1 MQQLVFEYSGWYVL
15 ICLLVA
21 LTAALFLYFRTNEI
35 PESYKFWKYGLAFL
49 RFVSVFT
56 IALLL
61 LSPLWRRNNTK
72 LQKPI
77 LVIAQDAS
85 TSVGDFLDKK
95 DPDYLLQLN
104 KMVDNLKKD
113 YQVETFS
120 FGEKITNGLP
130 DKFSDRVTNISELL
144 EQLSTRF
151 AGSKLGGVV
160 LASDGI
166 YNQGSNPLY
175 TAAKLNTPVYTIGMG
190 DTSTKKDLIINRIFH
205 NQMVY
210 AGDELEVQADI
221 IAKNLDGKNS
231 KISLVEVNAGKTKTL
246 KSVDFKIDKSSFFNS
261 FSLTIPASLPG
272 TRYLRIIAS
281 PVEGEVSK
289 INNSRD
295 FVVTVLD
302 GRQKVLIFAQS
313 PHPDMGAM
321 RQSLDA
327 NKNIEVKTAF
337 LGDPVP
343 NFAEYD
349 LIILHQLPAPGRNFA
364 PLLKEIKDLRKS
376 HWWVAGAQTDFKA
389 LNDFQDLN
397 NLRINSNLGAE
408 SEALWNK
415 NFNLFNGETEWPQ
428 KIDRYPPL
436 QVPFGDVEANT
447 VGQVLLYQRIKNV
460 GTSYPL
466 LTLGENNGVRSALF
480 LGDGLWKWRL
490 ANFQIYENHEVFDG
504 LIGKINQYLSVKRDN
519 RRFKVTVGKPVYD
532 ENESVSFVGEL
543 YNASYELIN
552 TPDVNLAVR
561 NNDGKEYNF
570 LFNRVGKGYQL
581 NAGVLPS
588 GSYNFKATTSYNGK
602 EWTSD
607 GQFTVQ
613 PLQFEF
619 INITA
624 DHNILKAISTE
635 SGGQFFGQKELNEL
649 YAIIKKSADLKPVL
663 VTEKSSQTFLSMPLL
678 LLLLL
683 VALSL
688 EWGVRRYIGIY

>member
-1 MQQLVFEYSGWYVL
+1 
-15 ICLLVA
+15 
-21 LTAALFLYFRTNEI
+21 
-35 PESYKFWKYGLAFL
+35 
-49 RFVSVFT
+49 
-56 IALLL
+56 
-61 LSPLWRRNNTK
+61 
-72 LQKPI
+72 
-77 LVIAQDAS
+77 
-85 TSVGDFLDKK
+85 
-95 DPDYLLQLN
+95 
-104 KMVDNLKKD
+104 
-113 YQVETFS
+113 
-120 FGEKITNGLP
+120 
-130 DKFSDRVTNISELL
+130 
-144 EQLSTRF
+144 
-151 AGSKLGGVV
+151 
-160 LASDGI
+160 
-166 YNQGSNPLY
+166 
-175 TAAKLNTPVYTIGMG
+175 
-190 DTSTKKDLIINRIFH
+190 
-205 NQMVY
+205 VY
-210 AGDELEVQADI
+210 AGDEMEVQIDVLV
-221 IAKNLDGKNS
+221 KNLIGKGS

-246 KSVDFKIDKSSFFNS
+246 KSVDFKIDKSSFFYS

-313 PHPDMGAM
+313 PHPDMGAF

-349 LIILHQLPAPGRNFA
+349 LIILHQLPAPGRNFV
-364 PLLKEIKDLRKS
+364 PVIKQIKDLRKS

-466 LTLGENNGVRSALF
+466 LTLGENNGVRSAIF

-490 ANFQIYENHEVFDG
+490 ANFQLYENHEVFDG
-504 LIGKINQYLSVKRDN
+504 LIGKITQYLSVKRDN

-581 NAGVLPS
+581 NAGVLPT

-602 EWTSD
+602 EWSSD

-635 SGGQFFGQKELNEL
+635 SAGQFFGQKELNEL
-649 YAIIKKSADLKPVL
+649 YAIIKKSAALKPVL

>member
-21 LTAALFLYFRTNEI
+21 FTAAFFLYFRTNEM
-35 PESYKFWKYGLAFL
+35 PESYASWKFGLAFL
-49 RFVSVFT
+49 RFISVFI

-61 LSPLWRRNNTK
+61 LSPLWRRNITK

-85 TSVGDFLDKK
+85 TSVGDFLKK
-95 DPDYLLQLN
+95 NDLDYLSQLN

-120 FGEKITNGLP
+120 FGEKMVNELP
-130 DKFSDRVTNISELL
+130 DKFSDRVTNMSELL
-144 EQLSTRF
+144 EELSTRF
-151 AGSKLGGVV
+151 AGSKIGGVV

-175 TAAKLNTPVYTIGMG
+175 TAAKLNVPIYTVGMG
-190 DTSTKKDLIINRIFH
+190 DTSTRRDLIINRIFH
-205 NQMVY
+205 NQIVY
-210 AGDELEVQADI
+210 AGDEMEVQIDVL
-221 IAKNLDGKNS
+221 AKNLIGKGS
-231 KISLVEVNAGKTKTL
+231 KISLVEVNAGKTKLL

-261 FSLTIPASLPG
+261 FSLTIPASSPG
-272 TRYLRIIAS
+272 TKYFRIIAS

-313 PHPDMGAM
+313 PHPDMGAL
-321 RQSLDA
+321 RQSFSA

-349 LIILHQLPAPGRNFA
+349 LIILHQLPAVGRNFS
-364 PLLKEIKDLRKS
+364 PVIKQIKDLRKS
-376 HWWVAGAQTDFKA
+376 HWWIAGAQTDFKA
-389 LNDFQDLN
+389 LNDFQDVN
-397 NLRINSNLGAE
+397 SLRINSNLGAE
-408 SEALWNK
+408 SESLWNK
-415 NFNLFNGETEWPQ
+415 NFNLFSGEPEWPQ
-428 KIDRYPPL
+428 KTARYPPI
-436 QVPFGDVEANT
+436 QVPFGDIEANNA
-447 VGQVLLYQRIKNV
+447 GQVLLYQKIKNV

-480 LGDGLWKWRL
+480 IGDGLWKWRL
-490 ANFQIYENHEVFDG
+490 ANFQLYENHEVFDG
-504 LIGKINQYLSVKRDN
+504 LMGKITQYLSVKRDN
-519 RRFKVTVGKPVYD
+519 RRFRVTTGKPVYD
-532 ENESVSFVGEL
+532 ENEPVSFVGEL

-552 TPDVNLAVR
+552 TPEVNLALK
-561 NNDGKEYNF
+561 NTEGKEYKF

-581 NAGVLPS
+581 NAGVLPT
-588 GSYNFKATTSYNGK
+588 GSYSYEATTSYNGK
-602 EWTSD
+602 EWKSE

-624 DHNILKAISTE
+624 DHNILKAISTKSE
-635 SGGQFFGQKELNEL
+635 GQFFGQKELNEL
-649 YAIIKKSADLKPVL
+649 YASIKKSAALKPVL
-663 VTEKSSQTFLSMPLL
+663 VTEKSSQTLLSMPLL

-688 EWGVRRYIGIY
+688 EWAIRRYIGIY

>member
-15 ICLLVA
+15 LCLLVA
-21 LTAALFLYFRTNEI
+21 FTAAFFLYFRTNEM
-35 PESYKFWKYGLAFL
+35 PESYASWKFGLAFL
-49 RFVSVFT
+49 RFISVFI

-61 LSPLWRRNNTK
+61 LSPLWRRNITK

-85 TSVGDFLDKK
+85 TSVGDFLEKN
-95 DPDYLLQLN
+95 DPDYLSQLN
-104 KMVDNLKKD
+104 EMVDNLKKD

-120 FGEKITNGLP
+120 FGEKMVNELP
-130 DKFSDRVTNISELL
+130 DKFSDRVTNISESL
-144 EQLSTRF
+144 EELSTRF
-151 AGSKLGGVV
+151 AGSKIGGVV

-175 TAAKLNTPVYTIGMG
+175 TAAKLNVPIYTVGLG
-190 DTSTKKDLIINRIFH
+190 DTSTRKDLIINRIFH
-205 NQMVY
+205 NQIVY
-210 AGDELEVQADI
+210 AGDEMEVQIDVL
-221 IAKNLDGKNS
+221 AKNLIGKGS
-231 KISLVEVNAGKTKTL
+231 KISLVEVNTGKTKLL

-272 TRYLRIIAS
+272 TKYFRIIAS

-313 PHPDMGAM
+313 PHPDMGAL
-321 RQSLDA
+321 RQSFSA

-337 LGDPVP
+337 LGDAVP

-349 LIILHQLPAPGRNFA
+349 LIILHQLPAAGRNFA
-364 PLLKEIKDLRKS
+364 PVIKQIKDLGKS
-376 HWWVAGAQTDFKA
+376 HWWIAGAQTDFKA

-397 NLRINSNLGAE
+397 SLRINSNLGAE
-408 SEALWNK
+408 SESLWNK
-415 NFNLFNGETEWPQ
+415 NFNLFNGEPEWPQ
-428 KIDRYPPL
+428 KTDRYPPI
-436 QVPFGDVEANT
+436 QVPFGDIEANNA
-447 VGQVLLYQRIKNV
+447 GQVLLYQRIKNV

-480 LGDGLWKWRL
+480 IGDGLWKWRL
-490 ANFQIYENHEVFDG
+490 ANFQMYENHEVFDG
-504 LIGKINQYLSVKRDN
+504 LMGKITQYLSVKRDN
-519 RRFKVTVGKPVYD
+519 RGFRVTTGKPVYD
-532 ENESVSFVGEL
+532 ENEPVSFVGEL

-552 TPDVNLAVR
+552 TPEVNLALK
-561 NNDGKEYNF
+561 NTEGKEYKF

-581 NAGVLPS
+581 NAGVLPT
-588 GSYNFKATTSYNGK
+588 GSYSYEATTSYNGK
-602 EWTSD
+602 EWKSD

-635 SGGQFFGQKELNEL
+635 SEGQFFGQKELNEL
-649 YAIIKKSADLKPVL
+649 YASIKKSAALKPVL
-663 VTEKSSQTFLSMPLL
+663 VTEKSSQTLLSMPLL

-688 EWGVRRYIGIY
+688 EWAIRRYIGIY

>member
-85 TSVGDFLDKK
+85 TSVGDFLEKK

-175 TAAKLNTPVYTIGMG
+175 IAAKLNTPVYTIGMG

-313 PHPDMGAM
+313 PHPDMGAL

-364 PLLKEIKDLRKS
+364 PLLKEINDLRKS

-504 LIGKINQYLSVKRDN
+504 LIGKITQYLSVKRDN

-581 NAGVLPS
+581 NAGVLPT

-624 DHNILKAISTE
+624 DHNILKAISIE

>member
-21 LTAALFLYFRTNEI
+21 FTAAFFLYFRTNEM
-35 PESYKFWKYGLAFL
+35 PESYASWKFGLAFL
-49 RFVSVFT
+49 RFISVFI

-61 LSPLWRRNNTK
+61 LSPLWRRNITK

-85 TSVGDFLDKK
+85 TSVGDFLKK
-95 DPDYLLQLN
+95 NDPDYLSNLN
-104 KMVDNLKKD
+104 EMVDNLKKD

-120 FGEKITNGLP
+120 FGEKMVNELP
-130 DKFSDRVTNISELL
+130 DKFSDRVTNMSELL
-144 EQLSTRF
+144 EELSTRF
-151 AGSKLGGVV
+151 AGSKIGGVV

-175 TAAKLNTPVYTIGMG
+175 TAAKLNVPIYTVGLG
-190 DTSTKKDLIINRIFH
+190 DTSTRKDLIINRIFH
-205 NQMVY
+205 NQIVY
-210 AGDELEVQADI
+210 AGDEMEVQIDVL
-221 IAKNLDGKNS
+221 AKNLLGKGS
-231 KISLVEVNAGKTKTL
+231 KISLVEVNAGKTKLL

-272 TRYLRIIAS
+272 TKYFRIIAS

-313 PHPDMGAM
+313 PHPDMGAL
-321 RQSLDA
+321 RQSFSA

-337 LGDPVP
+337 LGDAVP

-349 LIILHQLPAPGRNFA
+349 LIILHQLPAAGRNFA
-364 PLLKEIKDLRKS
+364 PVIKQIKDLGKS
-376 HWWVAGAQTDFKA
+376 HWWIAGAQTDFKA

-397 NLRINSNLGAE
+397 SLRINSNLGAE
-408 SEALWNK
+408 SESLWNK
-415 NFNLFNGETEWPQ
+415 NFNLFNGEPEWPQ
-428 KIDRYPPL
+428 KTDRYPPI
-436 QVPFGDVEANT
+436 QVPFGDIEANNA
-447 VGQVLLYQRIKNV
+447 GQVLLYQRIKNV

-480 LGDGLWKWRL
+480 IGDGLWKWRL
-490 ANFQIYENHEVFDG
+490 SNFQMYENHEVFDG
-504 LIGKINQYLSVKRDN
+504 LMGKITQYLSVKRDN
-519 RRFKVTVGKPVYD
+519 RRFRVTTGKPVYD
-532 ENESVSFVGEL
+532 ENEPVSFVGEL

-552 TPDVNLAVR
+552 TPEVNLALK
-561 NNDGKEYNF
+561 NTEGKEYKF

-581 NAGVLPS
+581 NAGVLPT
-588 GSYNFKATTSYNGK
+588 GSYSYEATTSYNGK
-602 EWTSD
+602 EWKSD

-624 DHNILKAISTE
+624 DHNILKAIRTE
-635 SGGQFFGQKELNEL
+635 SEGQFFGQKELNEL
-649 YAIIKKSADLKPVL
+649 YASIKKSAALKPVL
-663 VTEKSSQTFLSMPLL
+663 VTEKSSQTLLSMPLL

-688 EWGVRRYIGIY
+688 EWAIRRYIGIY

>member
-95 DPDYLLQLN
+95 DPGYLLQLN

-205 NQMVY
+205 NQIVY
-210 AGDELEVQADI
+210 AGDEMEVQADI

-246 KSVDFKIDKSSFFNS
+246 KSVDFKIDKSSFFKS

-313 PHPDMGAM
+313 PHPDMGAF
-321 RQSLDA
+321 RQSLGA

-337 LGDPVP
+337 LGDPFP

-364 PLLKEIKDLRKS
+364 PVIKQIKDLRKS

-504 LIGKINQYLSVKRDN
+504 LIGKITQYLSVKRDN

-581 NAGVLPS
+581 NAGVLPT

>member
-15 ICLLVA
+15 LCLLVA
-21 LTAALFLYFRTNEI
+21 FTAAFFLYFRTNEM
-35 PESYKFWKYGLAFL
+35 PESYASWKFGLAFL
-49 RFVSVFT
+49 RFISVFI

-61 LSPLWRRNNTK
+61 LSPLWRRNITK

-85 TSVGDFLDKK
+85 TSVGDFLKK
-95 DPDYLLQLN
+95 NDPDYLSNLN
-104 KMVDNLKKD
+104 EMVDNLKKD

-120 FGEKITNGLP
+120 FGEKMVNELP
-130 DKFSDRVTNISELL
+130 DKFSDRVTNMSELL
-144 EQLSTRF
+144 EELSTRF
-151 AGSKLGGVV
+151 AGSKIGGVV

-175 TAAKLNTPVYTIGMG
+175 TAAKLNVPIYTVGLG
-190 DTSTKKDLIINRIFH
+190 DTSTRKDLIINRIFH
-205 NQMVY
+205 NQIVY
-210 AGDELEVQADI
+210 AGDEMEVQIDVL
-221 IAKNLDGKNS
+221 AKNLLGKGS
-231 KISLVEVNAGKTKTL
+231 KISLVEVNAGKTKLL

-272 TRYLRIIAS
+272 TKYFRIIAS

-313 PHPDMGAM
+313 PHPDMGAL
-321 RQSLDA
+321 RQSFSA

-337 LGDPVP
+337 LGDAVP

-349 LIILHQLPAPGRNFA
+349 LIILHQLPAAGRNFA
-364 PLLKEIKDLRKS
+364 PVIKQIKDLGKS
-376 HWWVAGAQTDFKA
+376 HWWIAGAQTDFKA
-389 LNDFQDLN
+389 LNDFQELN
-397 NLRINSNLGAE
+397 SLRINSNLGAE
-408 SEALWNK
+408 SESLWNK
-415 NFNLFNGETEWPQ
+415 NFNLFNGEPEWPQ
-428 KIDRYPPL
+428 KTDRYPPI
-436 QVPFGDVEANT
+436 QVPFGDIEANNA
-447 VGQVLLYQRIKNV
+447 GQVLLYQRIKNV

-480 LGDGLWKWRL
+480 IGDGLWKWRL
-490 ANFQIYENHEVFDG
+490 SNFQMYENHEVFDG
-504 LIGKINQYLSVKRDN
+504 LMGKITQYLSVKRDN
-519 RRFKVTVGKPVYD
+519 RRFRVTTGKPVYD
-532 ENESVSFVGEL
+532 ENEPVSFVGEL

-552 TPDVNLAVR
+552 TPEVNLALK
-561 NNDGKEYNF
+561 NAEGKEYKF
-570 LFNRVGKGYQL
+570 LFNRVGKSYQL
-581 NAGVLPS
+581 NAGVLPT
-588 GSYNFKATTSYNGK
+588 GSYSYEATTSYNGK
-602 EWTSD
+602 EWKSD

-635 SGGQFFGQKELNEL
+635 SEGQFFGQKELNEL
-649 YAIIKKSADLKPVL
+649 YASIKKSAALKPVL
-663 VTEKSSQTFLSMPLL
+663 VTEKSSQTLLSMPLL

-688 EWGVRRYIGIY
+688 EWAIRRYIGIY

>member
-85 TSVGDFLDKK
+85 TSVGDYLEKK

-175 TAAKLNTPVYTIGMG
+175 IAAKLNTPVYTIGMG

-313 PHPDMGAM
+313 PHPDMGAL

-364 PLLKEIKDLRKS
+364 PVIKQIKDLRKS

-504 LIGKINQYLSVKRDN
+504 LIGKITQYLSVKRDN

-581 NAGVLPS
+581 NAGVLPT

>member
-21 LTAALFLYFRTNEI
+21 FTAAFFLYFRTNEM
-35 PESYKFWKYGLAFL
+35 PESYASWKFGLAFL
-49 RFVSVFT
+49 RFISVFI

-61 LSPLWRRNNTK
+61 LSPLWRRNITK

-85 TSVGDFLDKK
+85 TSVGDFLKK
-95 DPDYLLQLN
+95 NDPDYLPNLN
-104 KMVDNLKKD
+104 EMVDNLKKD

-120 FGEKITNGLP
+120 FGEKMVNELP
-130 DKFSDRVTNISELL
+130 DKFSDRVTNMSELL
-144 EQLSTRF
+144 EELSTRF
-151 AGSKLGGVV
+151 AGSKIGGVV

-175 TAAKLNTPVYTIGMG
+175 TAAKLNVPIYTVGMG
-190 DTSTKKDLIINRIFH
+190 DTSTRRDLIINRIFH
-205 NQMVY
+205 NQIVY
-210 AGDELEVQADI
+210 AGDEMEVQIDVL
-221 IAKNLDGKNS
+221 AKNLIGKGS
-231 KISLVEVNAGKTKTL
+231 KISLVEVNAGKTKLL

-261 FSLTIPASLPG
+261 FSLTIPASSPG
-272 TRYLRIIAS
+272 TKYFRIIAS

-313 PHPDMGAM
+313 PHPDMGAL
-321 RQSLDA
+321 RQSFSA

-349 LIILHQLPAPGRNFA
+349 LIILHQLPAVGRNFS
-364 PLLKEIKDLRKS
+364 PVIKQIKDLRKS
-376 HWWVAGAQTDFKA
+376 HWWIAGAQTDFKA
-389 LNDFQDLN
+389 LNDFQDVN
-397 NLRINSNLGAE
+397 SLRINSNLGAE
-408 SEALWNK
+408 SESLWNK
-415 NFNLFNGETEWPQ
+415 NFNLFSGEPEWPQ
-428 KIDRYPPL
+428 KTARYPPI
-436 QVPFGDVEANT
+436 QVPFGDIEANNA
-447 VGQVLLYQRIKNV
+447 GQVLLYQKIKNV

-480 LGDGLWKWRL
+480 IGDGLWKWRL
-490 ANFQIYENHEVFDG
+490 ANFQLYENHEVFDG
-504 LIGKINQYLSVKRDN
+504 LMGKITQYLSVKRDN
-519 RRFKVTVGKPVYD
+519 RRFRVTTGKPVYD
-532 ENESVSFVGEL
+532 ENEPVSFVGEL

-552 TPDVNLAVR
+552 TPEVNLALK
-561 NNDGKEYNF
+561 NTEGKEYKF

-581 NAGVLPS
+581 NAGVLPT
-588 GSYNFKATTSYNGK
+588 GSYSYEATTSYNGK
-602 EWTSD
+602 EWKSE

-635 SGGQFFGQKELNEL
+635 SEGQFFGQKELNEL
-649 YAIIKKSADLKPVL
+649 YASIKKSAALKPVL
-663 VTEKSSQTFLSMPLL
+663 VTEKSSQTLLSMPLL

-683 VALSL
+683 VALRL
-688 EWGVRRYIGIY
+688 EWAIRRYIGIY

>member
-364 PLLKEIKDLRKS
+364 PVIKQIKDLRKS
-376 HWWVAGAQTDFKA
+376 HWWVSGAQTDFKA

>member
-21 LTAALFLYFRTNEI
+21 FTAAFFLYFRTNEM
-35 PESYKFWKYGLAFL
+35 PESYASWKFGLAFL
-49 RFVSVFT
+49 RFLSVFI

-61 LSPLWRRNNTK
+61 LSPLWRRNITK

-85 TSVGDFLDKK
+85 TSVGDFLKK
-95 DPDYLLQLN
+95 NDPYYLPDLN
-104 KMVDNLKKD
+104 EMVDKLKKD

-120 FGEKITNGLP
+120 FGEKMVNELP
-130 DKFSDRVTNISELL
+130 DKFSDRVTNMSELL
-144 EQLSTRF
+144 EELSTRF
-151 AGSKLGGVV
+151 AGSKIGGVV

-175 TAAKLNTPVYTIGMG
+175 TAAKLNVPIYTVGMG
-190 DTSTKKDLIINRIFH
+190 DTSTRRDLIINRIFH
-205 NQMVY
+205 NQIVY
-210 AGDELEVQADI
+210 AGDEMEVQIDVL
-221 IAKNLDGKNS
+221 AKNLIGKGS
-231 KISLVEVNAGKTKTL
+231 KISLVEVNAGKTKLL

-261 FSLTIPASLPG
+261 FSLTIPASSPG
-272 TRYLRIIAS
+272 TKYFRIIAS

-313 PHPDMGAM
+313 PHPDMGAL
-321 RQSLDA
+321 RQSFSA

-349 LIILHQLPAPGRNFA
+349 LIILHQLPAVGRNFS
-364 PLLKEIKDLRKS
+364 PVIKQIKDLRKS
-376 HWWVAGAQTDFKA
+376 HWWIAGAQTDFKA
-389 LNDFQDLN
+389 LNEFQDVN
-397 NLRINSNLGAE
+397 SLRINSNLGAE
-408 SEALWNK
+408 SESLWNK
-415 NFNLFNGETEWPQ
+415 NFNLFSGEPEWPQ
-428 KIDRYPPL
+428 KTARYPPI
-436 QVPFGDVEANT
+436 QVPFGDIEANNA
-447 VGQVLLYQRIKNV
+447 GQVLLYQKIKNV

-480 LGDGLWKWRL
+480 IGDGLWKWRL
-490 ANFQIYENHEVFDG
+490 ANFQLYENHEVFDG
-504 LIGKINQYLSVKRDN
+504 LMGKITQYLSVKRDN
-519 RRFKVTVGKPVYD
+519 RRFRVTTGKPVYD
-532 ENESVSFVGEL
+532 ENEPVSFVGEL

-552 TPDVNLAVR
+552 TPEVNLALK
-561 NNDGKEYNF
+561 NTEGKEYKF

-581 NAGVLPS
+581 NAGVLPT
-588 GSYNFKATTSYNGK
+588 GSYSYEATTSYNGK
-602 EWTSD
+602 EWKSE

-635 SGGQFFGQKELNEL
+635 SEGQFFGQKELNEL
-649 YAIIKKSADLKPVL
+649 YASIRKSAALKPVL
-663 VTEKSSQTFLSMPLL
+663 VTEKSSQTLLSMPLL

-688 EWGVRRYIGIY
+688 EWAIRRYIGIY

>member
-1 MQQLVFEYSGWYVL
+1 MQQLVFEYSGWYIL

-49 RFVSVFT
+49 RFISVFT

-61 LSPLWRRNNTK
+61 LSPLWRRNITK

-85 TSVGDFLDKK
+85 TSVGDFLEKK
-95 DPDYLLQLN
+95 DPDYLPQLN
-104 KMVDNLKKD
+104 DMVDNLKND

-120 FGEKITNGLP
+120 FGEKILNGLP
-130 DKFSDRVTNISELL
+130 DKFSDRVTNISDLL
-144 EQLSTRF
+144 EELSTRF
-151 AGSKLGGVV
+151 EGSKLGGVV

-175 TAAKLNTPVYTIGMG
+175 TAAKLAVPIYTVGMG
-190 DTSTKKDLIINRIFH
+190 DTATRKDLIINRIFH
-205 NQMVY
+205 NQIVY

-221 IAKNLDGKNS
+221 IAKNLDGKSS
-231 KISLVEVNAGKTKTL
+231 KISLVEVNAGRTKIL

-272 TRYLRIIAS
+272 TRYLRLIAS

-289 INNSRD
+289 VNNSRD

-313 PHPDMGAM
+313 PHPDMGAL

-364 PLLKEIKDLRKS
+364 PIIKQIKDLRKS
-376 HWWVAGAQTDFKA
+376 HWWIAGAQTDFRA

-408 SEALWNK
+408 SESLWNK
-415 NFNLFNGETEWPQ
+415 NFNLFDGESEWPQ
-428 KIDRYPPL
+428 KTARYPPL
-436 QVPFGDVEANT
+436 QVPFGDVEANN
-447 VGQVLLYQRIKNV
+447 VGQVLLYQKIKNV

-490 ANFQIYENHEVFDG
+490 SNFQIYENHEVFDG
-504 LIGKINQYLSVKRDN
+504 LIGKISQYLSVKRDN

-532 ENESVSFVGEL
+532 ENESVSFAGEL
-543 YNASYELIN
+543 YNASYELVN
-552 TPDVNLAVR
+552 TPDVNLSVKNA
-561 NNDGKEYNF
+561 DGKEYNF
-570 LFNRVGKGYQL
+570 LLNRVGKGYQL
-581 NAGVLPS
+581 NAGVLPT

-602 EWTSD
+602 EWSSE

-635 SGGQFFGQKELNEL
+635 SAGQFFGQKELNEL
-649 YAIIKKSADLKPVL
+649 YAVIKKSAALKPVL
-663 VTEKSSQTFLSMPLL
+663 ITEKSSQTLLSMPLL

-688 EWGVRRYIGIY
+688 EWGIRRYIGIY

>member
-15 ICLLVA
+15 LCLLVA
-21 LTAALFLYFRTNEI
+21 FTAAFFLYFRTNEM
-35 PESYKFWKYGLAFL
+35 PESYASWKFGLAFL
-49 RFVSVFT
+49 RFISVFI

-61 LSPLWRRNNTK
+61 LSPLWRRNITK

-85 TSVGDFLDKK
+85 TSVGDFLKK
-95 DPDYLLQLN
+95 NDPDYLSHLN
-104 KMVDNLKKD
+104 EMVDNLKKD

-120 FGEKITNGLP
+120 FGEKMVNELP
-130 DKFSDRVTNISELL
+130 DKFSDRVTNMSELL
-144 EQLSTRF
+144 EELSTRF
-151 AGSKLGGVV
+151 AGSKIGGVV
-160 LASDGI
+160 LGSDGI

-175 TAAKLNTPVYTIGMG
+175 TAAKLNVPIYTVGLG
-190 DTSTKKDLIINRIFH
+190 DTSTRKDLIINRIFH
-205 NQMVY
+205 NQIVY
-210 AGDELEVQADI
+210 AGDEMEVQIDVL
-221 IAKNLDGKNS
+221 AKNLLGKNS
-231 KISLVEVNAGKTKTL
+231 KISLVEVNAGKTKSL

-272 TRYLRIIAS
+272 TKYFRIIAS

-313 PHPDMGAM
+313 PHPDMGAL
-321 RQSLDA
+321 RQSFSA

-337 LGDPVP
+337 LGDAVP

-349 LIILHQLPAPGRNFA
+349 LIILHQLPAAGRNFA
-364 PLLKEIKDLRKS
+364 PVIKQIKDLGKS
-376 HWWVAGAQTDFKA
+376 HWWIAGAQTDFKA

-397 NLRINSNLGAE
+397 SLRINSNLGAE
-408 SEALWNK
+408 SESLWNK
-415 NFNLFNGETEWPQ
+415 NFNLFNGEPEWPQ
-428 KIDRYPPL
+428 KTDRYPPL
-436 QVPFGDVEANT
+436 QVPFGDIEANNA
-447 VGQVLLYQRIKNV
+447 GQVLLYQRIKNV

-480 LGDGLWKWRL
+480 IGDGLWKWRL
-490 ANFQIYENHEVFDG
+490 ANFQMYENHEVFDG
-504 LIGKINQYLSVKRDN
+504 LMGKITQYLSVKRDN
-519 RRFKVTVGKPVYD
+519 RRFRVTTGKPVYD
-532 ENESVSFVGEL
+532 ENEPVSFVGEL

-552 TPDVNLAVR
+552 TPEVNLALK
-561 NNDGKEYNF
+561 NNEGKEYKF

-581 NAGVLPS
+581 NAGVLPT
-588 GSYNFKATTSYNGK
+588 GSYSYEATTSYNWK
-602 EWTSD
+602 EWKSD

-635 SGGQFFGQKELNEL
+635 SEGQFFGQKELNEL
-649 YAIIKKSADLKPVL
+649 YASIKKSAALKPVL
-663 VTEKSSQTFLSMPLL
+663 VTEKSSQTLLSMPLL

-688 EWGVRRYIGIY
+688 EWAIRRYIGIY

>member
-1 MQQLVFEYSGWYVL
+1 MQQLVFECSGWYVL

-364 PLLKEIKDLRKS
+364 PVIKQIKDLRKS

-466 LTLGENNGVRSALF
+466 LTLGENNGVRSAIF

-490 ANFQIYENHEVFDG
+490 ANFQLYENHEVFDG
-504 LIGKINQYLSVKRDN
+504 LIGKITQYLSVKRDN

-581 NAGVLPS
+581 NAGVLPT

-602 EWTSD
+602 EWSSD

-649 YAIIKKSADLKPVL
+649 YAKIKKSAALKPVL

>member
-21 LTAALFLYFRTNEI
+21 FTAAFFLYFRTNEM
-35 PESYKFWKYGLAFL
+35 PESYASWKFGLAFL
-49 RFVSVFT
+49 RFISGFI

-61 LSPLWRRNNTK
+61 LSPLWRRNITK

-85 TSVGDFLDKK
+85 TSVGDFLKK
-95 DPDYLLQLN
+95 NDPDYLSNLN
-104 KMVDNLKKD
+104 EMVDNLKKD

-120 FGEKITNGLP
+120 FGEKMVNELP
-130 DKFSDRVTNISELL
+130 DKFSDRVTNMSELL
-144 EQLSTRF
+144 EELSTRF
-151 AGSKLGGVV
+151 AGSKIGGVV

-166 YNQGSNPLY
+166 YNEGSNPLY
-175 TAAKLNTPVYTIGMG
+175 TAAKLNVPIYTVGLG
-190 DTSTKKDLIINRIFH
+190 DTSTRKDLIINRIFH
-205 NQMVY
+205 NQIVY
-210 AGDELEVQADI
+210 AGDEMEVQIDVL
-221 IAKNLDGKNS
+221 AKNLIGKGS
-231 KISLVEVNAGKTKTL
+231 KISLVEVNAGKTKLL

-272 TRYLRIIAS
+272 TKYFRIIAS

-313 PHPDMGAM
+313 PHPDMGAL
-321 RQSLDA
+321 RQSFSA

-337 LGDPVP
+337 LGDAVP

-349 LIILHQLPAPGRNFA
+349 LIILHQLPAAGRNFA
-364 PLLKEIKDLRKS
+364 PVIKQIKDLGKS
-376 HWWVAGAQTDFKA
+376 HWWIAGAQTDFKA

-397 NLRINSNLGAE
+397 SLRINSNLGAE
-408 SEALWNK
+408 SESLWNK
-415 NFNLFNGETEWPQ
+415 NFNLFNGEPEWPQ
-428 KIDRYPPL
+428 KTDRYPPL
-436 QVPFGDVEANT
+436 QVPFGDIEANNA
-447 VGQVLLYQRIKNV
+447 GQVLLYQRIKNV

-480 LGDGLWKWRL
+480 IGDGLWKWRL
-490 ANFQIYENHEVFDG
+490 ANFQMYENHEVFDG
-504 LIGKINQYLSVKRDN
+504 LMGKITQYLSVKRDN
-519 RRFKVTVGKPVYD
+519 RRFRVTTGKPVYD
-532 ENESVSFVGEL
+532 ENEPVSFVGEL

-552 TPDVNLAVR
+552 TPEVNLALK
-561 NNDGKEYNF
+561 NAEGKEYKF
-570 LFNRVGKGYQL
+570 LFNRVGKSYQL
-581 NAGVLPS
+581 NAGVLPT
-588 GSYNFKATTSYNGK
+588 GSYSYEATTSYNGK
-602 EWTSD
+602 EWKSD

-635 SGGQFFGQKELNEL
+635 SEGQFFGQKELNEL
-649 YAIIKKSADLKPVL
+649 YASIKKSAALKPVL
-663 VTEKSSQTFLSMPLL
+663 VTEKSSQTLLSMPLL

-688 EWGVRRYIGIY
+688 EWAIRRYIGIY

>member
-21 LTAALFLYFRTNEI
+21 FTAAFFLYFRTNEM
-35 PESYKFWKYGLAFL
+35 PESYKSWKFGLAFL
-49 RFVSVFT
+49 RFVSAFI

-61 LSPLWRRNNTK
+61 LSPLWRRNMTK

-77 LVIAQDAS
+77 LVVAQDAS
-85 TSVGDFLDKK
+85 TSVGDFLQKK
-95 DPDYLLQLN
+95 DPDYLSQLN
-104 KMVDNLKKD
+104 EMVGNLKKD

-205 NQMVY
+205 NQIVY
-210 AGDELEVQADI
+210 AGDEMEVQADI

-246 KSVDFKIDKSSFFNS
+246 KSVDFKIDKSSFFKS

-313 PHPDMGAM
+313 PHPDMGAL

-327 NKNIEVKTAF
+327 NKNIEVKTTF

-349 LIILHQLPAPGRNFA
+349 LIILHQLPAPGRSFA
-364 PLLKEIKDLRKS
+364 PVIKQIKDLRKS

-504 LIGKINQYLSVKRDN
+504 LIGKITQYLSVKRDN

-581 NAGVLPS
+581 NAGVLPT

-649 YAIIKKSADLKPVL
+649 YAIIKKSAALKPVL

>member
-1 MQQLVFEYSGWYVL
+1 MQQLVFEYSGWYIL
-15 ICLLVA
+15 LCLLVA

-56 IALLL
+56 IAFLL
-61 LSPLWRRNNTK
+61 LSPLWRRNITK

-85 TSVGDFLDKK
+85 TSVGDFLKKK
-95 DPDYLLQLN
+95 DPDYLTQLN
-104 KMVDNLKKD
+104 KLVDNLEKD

-120 FGEKITNGLP
+120 FGEKIVNGLP
-130 DKFSDRVTNISELL
+130 DKFSDRVTNISDLL
-144 EQLSTRF
+144 EELSTRF

-175 TAAKLNTPVYTIGMG
+175 PATKLAVPVYTVGMG
-190 DTSTKKDLIINRIFH
+190 DTSTRKDLLINRIFH
-205 NQMVY
+205 NQIVY

-221 IAKNLDGKNS
+221 IAKNLDGKSS
-231 KISLVEVNAGKTKTL
+231 KISLVEVNAGKTKLL
-246 KSVDFKIDKSSFFNS
+246 KAVDFKIDKSSFFNS
-261 FSLTIPASLPG
+261 FSLTVPASLPG
-272 TRYLRIIAS
+272 TRYLRLIAS

-289 INNSRD
+289 VNNSRD

-313 PHPDMGAM
+313 PHPDMGAL

-364 PLLKEIKDLRKS
+364 PIIKQIIDLRKS
-376 HWWVAGAQTDFKA
+376 HWWIAGAQTDFKA
-389 LNDFQDLN
+389 LNDFQNLN

-408 SEALWNK
+408 SESLWNK
-415 NFNLFNGETEWPQ
+415 NFNLFNGEIEWPQ

-436 QVPFGDVEANT
+436 QIPFGDVEAST
-447 VGQVLLYQRIKNV
+447 LGQVLLYQRIKNV

-466 LTLGENNGVRSALF
+466 LTLGENNGIRSAIF

-490 ANFQIYENHEVFDG
+490 SNYQMYENHEVFDG
-504 LIGKINQYLSVKRDN
+504 LMGKITQYLSVKRDN

-552 TPDVNLAVR
+552 SPDVNLSVKNA
-561 NNDGKEYNF
+561 DGKEYNY

-581 NAGVLPS
+581 NAGVLPT
-588 GSYNFKATTSYNGK
+588 GSYNFKATTNYNGK
-602 EWTSD
+602 EWRSE

-635 SGGQFFGQKELNEL
+635 SAGQFFGQKELNEL
-649 YAIIKKSADLKPVL
+649 YEVIKKSAALKPVL
-663 VTEKSSQTFLSMPLL
+663 VTEKSSQTLLSIPLL
-678 LLLLL
+678 LLLSL

-688 EWGVRRYIGIY
+688 EWGIRRYIGIY

>member
-85 TSVGDFLDKK
+85 TSVGDFLEKK

-205 NQMVY
+205 NQIVY

-246 KSVDFKIDKSSFFNS
+246 KSVDFKIDKSSFFKS

-313 PHPDMGAM
+313 PHPDMGAF
-321 RQSLDA
+321 RQSLGA

-364 PLLKEIKDLRKS
+364 PVIKQIKDLRKS

-504 LIGKINQYLSVKRDN
+504 LIGKITQYLSVKRDN

-581 NAGVLPS
+581 NAGVLPT

-649 YAIIKKSADLKPVL
+649 YAIIKKSAALKPVL

>member
-1 MQQLVFEYSGWYVL
+1 
-15 ICLLVA
+15 
-21 LTAALFLYFRTNEI
+21 
-35 PESYKFWKYGLAFL
+35 
-49 RFVSVFT
+49 
-56 IALLL
+56 
-61 LSPLWRRNNTK
+61 
-72 LQKPI
+72 
-77 LVIAQDAS
+77 VIAQDAS
-85 TSVGDFLDKK
+85 TSVGDFLEKK

-175 TAAKLNTPVYTIGMG
+175 IAAKLNTPVYTIGMG

-205 NQMVY
+205 NQIVY
-210 AGDELEVQADI
+210 AGDEMEVQIDVLV
-221 IAKNLDGKNS
+221 KNLIGKGS

-246 KSVDFKIDKSSFFNS
+246 KSVDFKIDKSSFFYS

-313 PHPDMGAM
+313 PHPDMGAF

-349 LIILHQLPAPGRNFA
+349 LIILHQLPAPGRNFV
-364 PLLKEIKDLRKS
+364 PVIKQIKDLRKS

-490 ANFQIYENHEVFDG
+490 ANFQLYENHEVFDG
-504 LIGKINQYLSVKRDN
+504 LIGKITQYLSVKRDN

-581 NAGVLPS
+581 NAGVLPT

-602 EWTSD
+602 EWSSD

-635 SGGQFFGQKELNEL
+635 SAGQFFGQKELNEL
-649 YAIIKKSADLKPVL
+649 YAIIKKSAALKPVL

>member
-1 MQQLVFEYSGWYVL
+1 
-15 ICLLVA
+15 
-21 LTAALFLYFRTNEI
+21 
-35 PESYKFWKYGLAFL
+35 
-49 RFVSVFT
+49 
-56 IALLL
+56 
-61 LSPLWRRNNTK
+61 
-72 LQKPI
+72 
-77 LVIAQDAS
+77 
-85 TSVGDFLDKK
+85 
-95 DPDYLLQLN
+95 
-104 KMVDNLKKD
+104 
-113 YQVETFS
+113 
-120 FGEKITNGLP
+120 
-130 DKFSDRVTNISELL
+130 
-144 EQLSTRF
+144 
-151 AGSKLGGVV
+151 
-160 LASDGI
+160 
-166 YNQGSNPLY
+166 
-175 TAAKLNTPVYTIGMG
+175 
-190 DTSTKKDLIINRIFH
+190 
-205 NQMVY
+205 
-210 AGDELEVQADI
+210 
-221 IAKNLDGKNS
+221 
-231 KISLVEVNAGKTKTL
+231 
-246 KSVDFKIDKSSFFNS
+246 
-261 FSLTIPASLPG
+261 
-272 TRYLRIIAS
+272 
-281 PVEGEVSK
+281 
-289 INNSRD
+289 
-295 FVVTVLD
+295 VLD

-313 PHPDMGAM
+313 PHPDMGAL

-364 PLLKEIKDLRKS
+364 PVIKQIKDLRKS

-504 LIGKINQYLSVKRDN
+504 LIGKITQYLSVKRDN

-581 NAGVLPS
+581 NAGVLPT

-635 SGGQFFGQKELNEL
+635 SEGQFFGQKELNEL
-649 YAIIKKSADLKPVL
+649 YAIIKKSAALKPVL

>member
-1 MQQLVFEYSGWYVL
+1 MQQLVFEYSGWYIPL
-15 ICLLVA
+15 CLFVA

-35 PESYKFWKYGLAFL
+35 PESYKLWKFGLAFL

-61 LSPLWRRNNTK
+61 LSPLWRRNITK

-85 TSVGDFLDKK
+85 TSVGDFLEKK
-95 DPDYLLQLN
+95 NPDYLSQLN

-120 FGEKITNGLP
+120 FGEKIINGLP
-130 DKFSDRVTNISELL
+130 DKFSDRVTNISEIL
-144 EQLSTRF
+144 EELSTRF

-175 TAAKLNTPVYTIGMG
+175 TAAKLAVPIYTVGMG
-190 DTSTKKDLIINRIFH
+190 DTSTRKDLIINRIFH
-205 NQMVY
+205 NQIVY

-221 IAKNLDGKNS
+221 IAKNLDGKSS
-231 KISLVEVNAGKTKTL
+231 KISLVEVNAGKTKLL

-272 TRYLRIIAS
+272 TRYLRLIAS

-289 INNSRD
+289 VNNSRD

-313 PHPDMGAM
+313 PHPDMGAL

-349 LIILHQLPAPGRNFA
+349 LVILHQLPAPGRNFA
-364 PLLKEIKDLRKS
+364 PVIKQIKDLRKS
-376 HWWVAGAQTDFKA
+376 HWWIAGAQTDFKA

-408 SEALWNK
+408 SESLWNK
-415 NFNLFNGETEWPQ
+415 NFNLFDGESEWPQ
-428 KIDRYPPL
+428 KTARYPPL
-436 QVPFGDVEANT
+436 QVPFGDVEANN
-447 VGQVLLYQRIKNV
+447 VGQVLLYQKIKNV

-466 LTLGENNGVRSALF
+466 LTLGENNGLRSALF

-490 ANFQIYENHEVFDG
+490 SNFQIYENHEVFDG
-504 LIGKINQYLSVKRDN
+504 LIGKITQYLSVKRDN

-532 ENESVSFVGEL
+532 ENESVSFTGEL

-552 TPDVNLAVR
+552 TPDVNLSVKNA
-561 NNDGKEYNF
+561 DGKEYNF
-570 LFNRVGKGYQL
+570 LLNR
-581 NAGVLPS
+581 N
-588 GSYNFKATTSYNGK
+588 
-602 EWTSD
+602 
-607 GQFTVQ
+607 
-613 PLQFEF
+613 
-619 INITA
+619 
-624 DHNILKAISTE
+624 
-635 SGGQFFGQKELNEL
+635 
-649 YAIIKKSADLKPVL
+649 
-663 VTEKSSQTFLSMPLL
+663 
-678 LLLLL
+678 
-683 VALSL
+683 
-688 EWGVRRYIGIY
+688 

>member
-1 MQQLVFEYSGWYVL
+1 
-15 ICLLVA
+15 LVA

-49 RFVSVFT
+49 RFISVFT

-61 LSPLWRRNNTK
+61 LSPLWRRNITK

-85 TSVGDFLDKK
+85 TSVGDFLEKK
-95 DPDYLLQLN
+95 DPDYLPQLN
-104 KMVDNLKKD
+104 DMVDNLKND

-120 FGEKITNGLP
+120 FGEKILNGLP
-130 DKFSDRVTNISELL
+130 DKFSDRVTNISDLL
-144 EQLSTRF
+144 EELSTRF
-151 AGSKLGGVV
+151 EGSKLGGVV

-175 TAAKLNTPVYTIGMG
+175 TAAKLAVPIYTVGMG
-190 DTSTKKDLIINRIFH
+190 DTATRKDLIINRIFH
-205 NQMVY
+205 NQIVY

-221 IAKNLDGKNS
+221 IAKNLDGKSS
-231 KISLVEVNAGKTKTL
+231 KISLVEVNAGRTKIL

-272 TRYLRIIAS
+272 TRYLRLIAS

-289 INNSRD
+289 VNNSRD

-313 PHPDMGAM
+313 PHPDMGAL

-364 PLLKEIKDLRKS
+364 PIIKQIKDLRKS
-376 HWWVAGAQTDFKA
+376 HWWIAGAQTDFRA

-408 SEALWNK
+408 SESLWNK
-415 NFNLFNGETEWPQ
+415 NFNLFDGESEWPQ
-428 KIDRYPPL
+428 KTARYPPL
-436 QVPFGDVEANT
+436 QVPFGDVEANN
-447 VGQVLLYQRIKNV
+447 VGQVLLYQKIKNV

-490 ANFQIYENHEVFDG
+490 SNFQIYENHEVFDG
-504 LIGKINQYLSVKRDN
+504 LIGKISQYLSVKRDN

-532 ENESVSFVGEL
+532 ENESVSFAGEL
-543 YNASYELIN
+543 YNASYELVN
-552 TPDVNLAVR
+552 TPDVNLSVKNA
-561 NNDGKEYNF
+561 DGKEYNF
-570 LFNRVGKGYQL
+570 LLNRVGKGYQL
-581 NAGVLPS
+581 NAGVLPT

-602 EWTSD
+602 EWSSE

-635 SGGQFFGQKELNEL
+635 SAGQFFGQKELNEL
-649 YAIIKKSADLKPVL
+649 YAVIKKSAALKPVL
-663 VTEKSSQTFLSMPLL
+663 ITEKSSQTLLSMPLL

-688 EWGVRRYIGIY
+688 EWGIRRYIGIY

>member
-15 ICLLVA
+15 LCLLVA
-21 LTAALFLYFRTNEI
+21 FTAAFFLYFRTNEM
-35 PESYKFWKYGLAFL
+35 PESYASWKFGLAFL
-49 RFVSVFT
+49 RFISVFI

-61 LSPLWRRNNTK
+61 LSPLWRRNITK

-85 TSVGDFLDKK
+85 TSVGDFLKK
-95 DPDYLLQLN
+95 NDPDYLSNLN
-104 KMVDNLKKD
+104 EMVDNLKKD

-120 FGEKITNGLP
+120 FGEKMVNELP

-144 EQLSTRF
+144 EELSTRF
-151 AGSKLGGVV
+151 AGSKIGGVV

-175 TAAKLNTPVYTIGMG
+175 TAAKLNVPIYTVGLG
-190 DTSTKKDLIINRIFH
+190 DTSTRKDLIINRIFH
-205 NQMVY
+205 NQIVY
-210 AGDELEVQADI
+210 AGDEMEVQIDVL
-221 IAKNLDGKNS
+221 AKNLLGKGS
-231 KISLVEVNAGKTKTL
+231 KISLVEVNAGKTKLL

-272 TRYLRIIAS
+272 TKYFRIIAS

-313 PHPDMGAM
+313 PHPDMGAL
-321 RQSLDA
+321 RQSFSA

-337 LGDPVP
+337 LGDAVP

-349 LIILHQLPAPGRNFA
+349 LIILHQLPAAGRNFA
-364 PLLKEIKDLRKS
+364 PVIKQIKDLGKS
-376 HWWVAGAQTDFKA
+376 HWWIAGAQTDFKA
-389 LNDFQDLN
+389 LNDFQELN
-397 NLRINSNLGAE
+397 SLRINSNLGAE
-408 SEALWNK
+408 CESLWNK
-415 NFNLFNGETEWPQ
+415 NFNLFNGEPEWPQ
-428 KIDRYPPL
+428 KTDRYPPI
-436 QVPFGDVEANT
+436 QVPFGDIEANNA
-447 VGQVLLYQRIKNV
+447 GQVLLYQRIKNV

-480 LGDGLWKWRL
+480 IGDGLWKWRL
-490 ANFQIYENHEVFDG
+490 ANFQMYENHEVFDG
-504 LIGKINQYLSVKRDN
+504 LMGKITQYLSVKRDN
-519 RRFKVTVGKPVYD
+519 RRFRVTTGKPVYD
-532 ENESVSFVGEL
+532 ENEPVSFVGEL

-552 TPDVNLAVR
+552 TPEVNLALK
-561 NNDGKEYNF
+561 NTEGKEYKF
-570 LFNRVGKGYQL
+570 LFNRVGKSYQL
-581 NAGVLPS
+581 NAGVLPT
-588 GSYNFKATTSYNGK
+588 GSYSYEATTSYNGK
-602 EWTSD
+602 EWKSD

-635 SGGQFFGQKELNEL
+635 SEGQFFGQKELNEL
-649 YAIIKKSADLKPVL
+649 YASIKKSAALKPVL
-663 VTEKSSQTFLSMPLL
+663 VTEKSSQTLLSMPLL

-688 EWGVRRYIGIY
+688 EWAIRRYIGIY

>member
-21 LTAALFLYFRTNEI
+21 FTAAFFLYFRTNEM
-35 PESYKFWKYGLAFL
+35 PESYASWKFGLAFL
-49 RFVSVFT
+49 RFISVFI

-61 LSPLWRRNNTK
+61 LSPLWRRNITK

-85 TSVGDFLDKK
+85 TSVGDFLKK
-95 DPDYLLQLN
+95 NDPDYLSQLN

-120 FGEKITNGLP
+120 FGEKMVNELP
-130 DKFSDRVTNISELL
+130 DKFSDRVTNMSELL
-144 EQLSTRF
+144 EELSTRF
-151 AGSKLGGVV
+151 AGSKIGGVV

-175 TAAKLNTPVYTIGMG
+175 TAAKLNVPIYTVGLG
-190 DTSTKKDLIINRIFH
+190 DTSTRKDLIINRIFH
-205 NQMVY
+205 NQIVY
-210 AGDELEVQADI
+210 AGDEMEVQIDVL
-221 IAKNLDGKNS
+221 AKNLLGKGS
-231 KISLVEVNAGKTKTL
+231 KISLVEVNAGKTKLL

-272 TRYLRIIAS
+272 TKYFRIIAS

-313 PHPDMGAM
+313 PHPDMGAL
-321 RQSLDA
+321 RQSFSA
-327 NKNIEVKTAF
+327 NKNIEVKTGF
-337 LGDPVP
+337 LGDAVP

-349 LIILHQLPAPGRNFA
+349 LIILHQLPAAGRNFA
-364 PLLKEIKDLRKS
+364 PVIKQIKDLGKS
-376 HWWVAGAQTDFKA
+376 HWWIAGAQTDFKA

-397 NLRINSNLGAE
+397 SLRINSNLGAE
-408 SEALWNK
+408 SESLWNK
-415 NFNLFNGETEWPQ
+415 NFNLFNGEPEWPQ
-428 KIDRYPPL
+428 KTDRYPPI
-436 QVPFGDVEANT
+436 QVPFGDIEANNA
-447 VGQVLLYQRIKNV
+447 GQVLLYQRIKNV

-480 LGDGLWKWRL
+480 IGDGLWKWRL
-490 ANFQIYENHEVFDG
+490 ANFQMYENHEVFDG
-504 LIGKINQYLSVKRDN
+504 LMGKITQYLSVKRDN
-519 RRFKVTVGKPVYD
+519 RRFRVTTGKPVYD
-532 ENESVSFVGEL
+532 ENEPVSFVGEL

-552 TPDVNLAVR
+552 TPEVNLALK
-561 NNDGKEYNF
+561 NAEGKEYKF
-570 LFNRVGKGYQL
+570 LFNRVGKSYQL
-581 NAGVLPS
+581 NAGVLPT
-588 GSYNFKATTSYNGK
+588 GSYSYEATTSYNGK
-602 EWTSD
+602 EWKSD

-635 SGGQFFGQKELNEL
+635 SEGQFFGQKELNEL
-649 YAIIKKSADLKPVL
+649 YASIKKSAALKPVL
-663 VTEKSSQTFLSMPLL
+663 VTEKSSQTLLSMPLL

-688 EWGVRRYIGIY
+688 EWAIRRYIGIY

>member
-1 MQQLVFEYSGWYVL
+1 MQQLVFEYNGWYVL
-15 ICLLVA
+15 LCLLVA

-61 LSPLWRRNNTK
+61 LSPLWRRNITK

-85 TSVGDFLDKK
+85 TSVGDFLQKK
-95 DPDYLLQLN
+95 DPDYLSQLK

-120 FGEKITNGLP
+120 FGEKIMNGLP
-130 DKFSDRVTNISELL
+130 DKFSDRVTNISDLL
-144 EQLSTRF
+144 EELSTRF
-151 AGSKLGGVV
+151 EGSKLGGVV

-175 TAAKLNTPVYTIGMG
+175 TAAKLNVPIYTVGMG
-190 DTSTKKDLIINRIFH
+190 DTSTRKDLIINRIFH
-205 NQMVY
+205 NQIVY

-221 IAKNLDGKNS
+221 IAKNLDGKSS
-231 KISLVEVNAGKTKTL
+231 KISLVEVNAGKTKLL

-272 TRYLRIIAS
+272 TRYLRLIAS

-289 INNSRD
+289 VNNSRD

-313 PHPDMGAM
+313 PHPDMGAF

-327 NKNIEVKTAF
+327 NKNIEVETAF

-364 PLLKEIKDLRKS
+364 PIIKQIKDLRKS
-376 HWWVAGAQTDFKA
+376 HWWIAGAQTDFKA

-408 SEALWNK
+408 SESLWNK
-415 NFNLFNGETEWPQ
+415 NFNLFDGESEWPQ
-428 KIDRYPPL
+428 KTARYPPL
-436 QVPFGDVEANT
+436 QVPFGDVEANI

-466 LTLGENNGVRSALF
+466 LTLGENNGIRSALF

-490 ANFQIYENHEVFDG
+490 SNFQIYENHEVFDG
-504 LIGKINQYLSVKRDN
+504 LIGKITQYLSVKRDN

-532 ENESVSFVGEL
+532 ENEPISFVGEL

-552 TPDVNLAVR
+552 TTDVNLTVK
-561 NNDGKEYNF
+561 NTDGKEYNF

-602 EWTSD
+602 EWSSE

-624 DHNILKAISTE
+624 DHNILRAISTE
-635 SGGQFFGQKELNEL
+635 SAGQFFGQKELNEL
-649 YAIIKKSADLKPVL
+649 FTVIKKSAALKPVL
-663 VTEKSSQTFLSMPLL
+663 ITEKSSQTLLSMPLL

-688 EWGVRRYIGIY
+688 EWGIRRYIGIY

>member
-85 TSVGDFLDKK
+85 TSVGDFLEKK

-205 NQMVY
+205 NQIVY
-210 AGDELEVQADI
+210 AHDELEVQADI

-302 GRQKVLIFAQS
+302 GKQKVLIFAQS
-313 PHPDMGAM
+313 PHPDMGAF
-321 RQSLDA
+321 RQSLGA

-364 PLLKEIKDLRKS
+364 PVIKQIKDLRKS

-447 VGQVLLYQRIKNV
+447 VVQVLLYQRIKNV

-504 LIGKINQYLSVKRDN
+504 LIGKITQYLSVKRDN

-581 NAGVLPS
+581 NAGVLPT

-649 YAIIKKSADLKPVL
+649 YAIIKKSAALKPVL

>member
-1 MQQLVFEYSGWYVL
+1 
-15 ICLLVA
+15 LLVA

-61 LSPLWRRNNTK
+61 LSPLWRRNITK

-85 TSVGDFLDKK
+85 TSVGDFLQKK
-95 DPDYLLQLN
+95 DPDYLSQLK

-120 FGEKITNGLP
+120 FGEKIMNGLP
-130 DKFSDRVTNISELL
+130 DKFSDRVTNISDLL
-144 EQLSTRF
+144 EELSTRF
-151 AGSKLGGVV
+151 EGSKLGGVV

-175 TAAKLNTPVYTIGMG
+175 TAAKLNVPIYTVGMG
-190 DTSTKKDLIINRIFH
+190 DTSTRKDLIINRIFH
-205 NQMVY
+205 NQIVY

-221 IAKNLDGKNS
+221 IAKNLDGKSS
-231 KISLVEVNAGKTKTL
+231 KISLVEVNAGKTKLL

-272 TRYLRIIAS
+272 TRYLRLIAS

-289 INNSRD
+289 VNNSRD

-313 PHPDMGAM
+313 PHPDMGAF

-327 NKNIEVKTAF
+327 NKNIEVETAF

-364 PLLKEIKDLRKS
+364 PIIKQIKDLRKS
-376 HWWVAGAQTDFKA
+376 HWWIAGAQTDFKA

-408 SEALWNK
+408 SESLWNK
-415 NFNLFNGETEWPQ
+415 NFNLFDGESEWPQ
-428 KIDRYPPL
+428 KTARYPPL
-436 QVPFGDVEANT
+436 QVPFGDVEANI

-466 LTLGENNGVRSALF
+466 LTLGENNGIRSALF

-490 ANFQIYENHEVFDG
+490 SNFQMYENHEVFDG
-504 LIGKINQYLSVKRDN
+504 LIGKISQYLSVKRDN

-532 ENESVSFVGEL
+532 ENEPISFVGEL

-552 TPDVNLAVR
+552 TTDVNLTVK
-561 NNDGKEYNF
+561 NTDGKEYNF

-602 EWTSD
+602 EWSSE

-624 DHNILKAISTE
+624 DHNILRAISTE
-635 SGGQFFGQKELNEL
+635 SAGQFFGQKELNEL
-649 YAIIKKSADLKPVL
+649 FAVIKKSAALKPVL
-663 VTEKSSQTFLSMPLL
+663 ITEKSSQTLLSMPLL

-688 EWGVRRYIGIY
+688 EWGIRRYIGIY

>member
-85 TSVGDFLDKK
+85 TSVGDFLEKK

-313 PHPDMGAM
+313 PHPDMGAF
-321 RQSLDA
+321 RQSLGA

-364 PLLKEIKDLRKS
+364 PVIKQIKDLRKS

-408 SEALWNK
+408 SEGLWNK

-504 LIGKINQYLSVKRDN
+504 LIGKITQYLSVKRDN

-581 NAGVLPS
+581 NAGVLPT

>member
-1 MQQLVFEYSGWYVL
+1 L
-15 ICLLVA
+15 
-21 LTAALFLYFRTNEI
+21 
-35 PESYKFWKYGLAFL
+35 
-49 RFVSVFT
+49 
-56 IALLL
+56 
-61 LSPLWRRNNTK
+61 
-72 LQKPI
+72 
-77 LVIAQDAS
+77 
-85 TSVGDFLDKK
+85 
-95 DPDYLLQLN
+95 
-104 KMVDNLKKD
+104 
-113 YQVETFS
+113 
-120 FGEKITNGLP
+120 NGLP
-130 DKFSDRVTNISELL
+130 DKFSDRVTNISDLL
-144 EQLSTRF
+144 EELSTRF
-151 AGSKLGGVV
+151 EGSKLGGVV

-175 TAAKLNTPVYTIGMG
+175 TAAKLAVPIYTVGMG
-190 DTSTKKDLIINRIFH
+190 DTATRKDLIINRIFH
-205 NQMVY
+205 NQIVY

-221 IAKNLDGKNS
+221 IAKNLDGKSS
-231 KISLVEVNAGKTKTL
+231 KISLVEVNAGKIKLL

-261 FSLTIPASLPG
+261 FSLTIPASSLG
-272 TRYLRIIAS
+272 TRYLRLIAS
-281 PVEGEVSK
+281 SVEGEVSK
-289 INNSRD
+289 VNNSRD

-313 PHPDMGAM
+313 PHPDMGAL

-349 LIILHQLPAPGRNFA
+349 LIILHQLPAPGRNFS
-364 PLLKEIKDLRKS
+364 PIIKQIKDLRKS
-376 HWWVAGAQTDFKA
+376 HWWIAGAQTDFRA

-408 SEALWNK
+408 SESLWNK
-415 NFNLFNGETEWPQ
+415 NFNLFDGESEWPQ
-428 KIDRYPPL
+428 KTARYPPL
-436 QVPFGDVEANT
+436 QVPFGDVEANNI
-447 VGQVLLYQRIKNV
+447 GQVLLYQRIKNV

-490 ANFQIYENHEVFDG
+490 SNFQMYENHEVFDG
-504 LIGKINQYLSVKRDN
+504 LIGKITQYLSVKRDN
-519 RRFKVTVGKPVYD
+519 RRFKVTGGKPVYD
-532 ENESVSFVGEL
+532 ENESVSFAGEL

-552 TPDVNLAVR
+552 TPDVNLSVKNA
-561 NNDGKEYNF
+561 DGKEYNF

-581 NAGVLPS
+581 NAGVLPT

-602 EWTSD
+602 EWSSE

-635 SGGQFFGQKELNEL
+635 SAGQFFGQKELNEL
-649 YAIIKKSADLKPVL
+649 YVVIKKSAALKPVL
-663 VTEKSSQTFLSMPLL
+663 ITEKSSQTLLSMPLL

-688 EWGVRRYIGIY
+688 EWGIRRYIGIY

>member
-15 ICLLVA
+15 VCFLVA
-21 LTAALFLYFRTNEI
+21 LTAALFLYFRTTEI

-49 RFVSVFT
+49 RFFSVFI

-61 LSPLWRRNNTK
+61 LSPLWRRNITK

-77 LVIAQDAS
+77 LVVAQDAS
-85 TSVGDFLDKK
+85 TSVGDFLKK
-95 DPDYLLQLN
+95 NDPDYLPQLN

-120 FGEKITNGLP
+120 FGEKIINQLP
-130 DKFSDRVTNISELL
+130 DKFSDRVTNISQLL
-144 EQLSTRF
+144 EELSTRF

-175 TAAKLNTPVYTIGMG
+175 TAAKLDAPLYTLGLG
-190 DTSTKKDLIINRIFH
+190 DTSTRKDLIINRIFH
-205 NQMVY
+205 NQIVY
-210 AGDELEVQADI
+210 AGDELEVQIDVL
-221 IAKNLDGKNS
+221 AKNLIGKRS
-231 KISLVEVNAGKTKTL
+231 KISLVEVNAGKTRFL
-246 KSVDFKIDKSSFFNS
+246 KSLDFNIDKSSFFNS

-272 TRYLRIIAS
+272 TRYLRLIAS
-281 PVEGEVSK
+281 SVEGEVSK
-289 INNSRD
+289 VNNSRD

-302 GRQKVLIFAQS
+302 GRQKVLVYAQS
-313 PHPDMGAM
+313 PHPDMGAL

-343 NFAEYD
+343 NFAEFD
-349 LIILHQLPAPGRNFA
+349 LIILHQLPAQGRNFA
-364 PLLKEIKDLRKS
+364 PIIKQIKDLGKS
-376 HWWVAGAQTDFKA
+376 HWWIAGAQTDFKA
-389 LNDFQDLN
+389 LNEFQDLN
-397 NLRINSNLGAE
+397 SLRINSNLGAE

-415 NFNLFNGETEWPQ
+415 NFNLFNGEPEWPQ
-428 KIDRYPPL
+428 KTARYPPL
-436 QVPFGDVEANT
+436 QVPFGDVEAINA
-447 VGQVLLYQRIKNV
+447 GQVLLYQRIKNV

-480 LGDGLWKWRL
+480 IGDGLWRWRL
-490 ANFQIYENHEVFDG
+490 ANFQLYENHEVFDG
-504 LIGKINQYLSVKRDN
+504 LIGKITQYLSVKRDN
-519 RRFKVTVGKPVYD
+519 RRFRVTVGKPVYD
-532 ENESVSFVGEL
+532 ENEAVSFVGEL

-552 TPDVNLAVR
+552 TPDVNLEVR
-561 NNDGKEYNF
+561 NADGKEYNF
-570 LFNRVGKGYQL
+570 LFNKVNKGYQL
-581 NAGVLPS
+581 NAGVLPT
-588 GSYNFKATTSYNGK
+588 GSYSFKATTSYNGK
-602 EWTSD
+602 EWTSE

-649 YAIIKKSADLKPVL
+649 YEVIIKSAALKPVL
-663 VTEKSSQTFLSMPLL
+663 ITEKRSQTFLSMPLL

-688 EWGVRRYIGIY
+688 EWGLRRYIGTY

>member
-1 MQQLVFEYSGWYVL
+1 
-15 ICLLVA
+15 
-21 LTAALFLYFRTNEI
+21 
-35 PESYKFWKYGLAFL
+35 
-49 RFVSVFT
+49 
-56 IALLL
+56 
-61 LSPLWRRNNTK
+61 
-72 LQKPI
+72 
-77 LVIAQDAS
+77 VIAQDAS
-85 TSVGDFLDKK
+85 TSVGDFLEKK

-130 DKFSDRVTNISELL
+130 DKFSDRVTNISVLL
-144 EQLSTRF
+144 EELSARF

-205 NQMVY
+205 NQIVY
-210 AGDELEVQADI
+210 AGDEMEVQIDVL
-221 IAKNLDGKNS
+221 AKNLIGKGS
-231 KISLVEVNAGKTKTL
+231 KISLVEVNAGKTKLL

-313 PHPDMGAM
+313 PHPDMGAL

-364 PLLKEIKDLRKS
+364 PVIKQIKDLRKS

-389 LNDFQDLN
+389 LNDFQNLN

-466 LTLGENNGVRSALF
+466 LTLGENNGVRSAIF

-490 ANFQIYENHEVFDG
+490 ANFQLYENHEVFDG
-504 LIGKINQYLSVKRDN
+504 LIGKITQYLSVKRDN

-581 NAGVLPS
+581 NAGVLPT

-602 EWTSD
+602 EWSSD

-649 YAIIKKSADLKPVL
+649 YAIIKKSAALKPVL